1 MKRTWRFLKRELKR
15 FLKNI
20 FGKDAL
26 KFLISVRVKLFSES
40 EKHALIRRQKFY
52 SSFIKKGDLCFVVG
66 SNLGNRIDPLLQMK
80 AKVLAVEPQK
90 SCYEFLNNKYGDRII
105 LITKGLSD
113 KEDVK
118 NFYISNVSTN
128 SSFSEEWIN
137 AVKAERFKEYSW
149 DKVTEIEMT
158 TLDRL
163 ILEYGVP
170 VFIKIDVEGYELEV
184 LKGLSTTVNLISFEY
199 TTPEQTAKAI
209 DCITQIQ
216 KVNKN
221 IECNYSIGDS
231 MEFEL
236 KSWLPVNRMKEHILS
251 KYFIN
256 TAFGDIYVRT
266 KESDNFG
273 KNS

>member
-1 MKRTWRFLKRELKR
+1 MMKRNWRFLKRSLKR

-20 FGKDAL
+20 LGEKAL
-26 KFLISVRVKLFSES
+26 RFLISIRVKLFSES
-40 EKHALIRRQKFY
+40 EEDSLARRKKFY
-52 SSFIKKGDLCFVVG
+52 SSFIKKGDLCFDVG
-66 SNLGNRIDPLLQMK
+66 SNLGNRIDPLLQIE

-90 SCYEFLNNKYGDRII
+90 SCYEFLTSKYGNRII
-105 LITKGLSD
+105 LVTKGLGD
-113 KEDVK
+113 KEEVK
-118 NFYISNVSTN
+118 QFYISNVSTN

-137 AVKAERFKEYSW
+137 AVKAERFKEYRW
-149 DKVTEIEMT
+149 DDVTEIEMT
-158 TLDRL
+158 TLDKL

-184 LKGLSTTVNLISFEY
+184 LKGLNTPINLISFEY

-216 KVNKN
+216 MVNKN

-236 KSWLPVNRMKEHILS
+236 KSWLPVNQMKEHILS

-273 KNS
+273 E

>member
-1 MKRTWRFLKRELKR
+1 MMKRNWRFLKRSLKR

-20 FGKDAL
+20 LGEEAL
-26 KFLISVRVKLFSES
+26 KFLISIKVKLFSES
-40 EKHALIRRQKFY
+40 EADSLIRRKKFY
-52 SSFIKKGDLCFVVG
+52 SSFIKKGDLCFDVG
-66 SNLGNRIDPLLQMK
+66 SNLGNRIDPLLQIE

-105 LITKGLSD
+105 LVTKGLSD
-113 KEDVK
+113 KEEVK
-118 NFYISNVSTN
+118 KFYISNVSTN

-137 AVKAERFKEYSW
+137 AVKAERFKEYRW
-149 DKVTEIEMT
+149 DDVAEIEMT
-158 TLDRL
+158 TLDKL

-184 LKGLSTTVNLISFEY
+184 LKGLSIPINLISFEY

-216 KVNKN
+216 KANKN

-236 KSWLPVNRMKEHILS
+236 KSWLPVNQMKEHILS

-273 KNS
+273 G